1 MTTLDVPEPQVLIY
15 FEGDANFQWH
25 HRVALRRLKDST
37 WILLTP
43 DLEIQVTDLGAVRI
57 IALAKNSSVPADVMG
72 NCYMFDALSEDELV
86 EHHMAAARMSEVL
99 GACSP
104 TVASKETGKTQWLQ
118 ADTGSAGFAT
128 QVADEVMVNSNS
140 GVVRGSVGLALMSG
154 VWELVEKVLVKD
166 LDVWMSDKRSG
177 AGRDPRI
184 AGDKRDVRGRRWMG
198 LSEAIDC
205 QKPIDLTKELH
216 WALSGPRSSMEVLTA
231 VRSTGLELNT
241 YHDKWQAK
249 SGIHVESAICWEHKI
264 LFMALALLINFDQVD
279 VSNLAGAEF
288 MCRRIL
294 MIQKAVKMNP
304 KCPAFGG
311 LHRMIENNLD
321 ESGGLMTVEYTEHIA
336 KLAEAEA
343 KVLKSQRLYREEARS
358 AKKEALVDDAGEPKG
373 KGKKKKDKKEE

>member
-1 MTTLDVPEPQVLIY
+1 MTTLDVPEPQVLVY
-15 FEGDANFQWH
+15 FEGDANYQWH
-25 HRVALRRLKDST
+25 HRLALRRLKDST

-43 DLEIQVTDLGAVRI
+43 DMDLQVTDLAAVRI
-57 IALAKNSSVPADVMG
+57 IALAKNSVIPTDVIG
-72 NCYMFDALSEDELV
+72 NCYLFDPITEDELTDQ
-86 EHHMAAARMSEVL
+86 HMAAARMTEVL
-99 GACSP
+99 
-104 TVASKETGKTQWLQ
+104 VASTPVAGAKSLGRSQWVQ
-118 ADTGSAGFAT
+118 ADTGSAGFANHIE
-128 QVADEVMVNSNS
+128 DEVMVNSNS
-140 GVVRGSVGLALMSG
+140 GVVRGSVGLALVNG

-205 QKPIDLTKELH
+205 QKPLDLAKEDH

-249 SGIHVESAICWEHKI
+249 SGIHVDSAICWEHKI

-358 AKKEALVDDAGEPKG
+358 AKKEALLDDTGEPKG
-373 KGKKKKDKKEE
+373 KGKKKPKKEE